1 MNRGRKSYCGAPPKL
16 VREGG
21 IQQQNVIPKNPARW
35 GFFGELPMEGKTD
48 IGSPSN
54 PLGSNERGT
63 LTDSVSAAAPAA
75 AAAVLLGRSLFT
87 PRSLLP
93 SPLSL
98 PIILSKILN
107 LPLGPR

>member
-1 MNRGRKSYCGAPPKL
+1 MNRGRKSYYCGAPPKL

-63 LTDSVSAAAPAA
+63 LTDSESAAAAT
-75 AAAVLLGRSLFT
+75 AVLLGRSLFT
-87 PRSLLP
+87 PRSLLL

-107 LPLGPR
+107 LPLDPR